1 MRRDNILFVT
11 EGKNYLDESI
21 LDNLAENGFKVIQC
35 QADKEQLAAATQREV
50 VGMVLFVDDKILNAA
65 NKLEAIKECALQE
78 DLQIFL
84 LGQKDEVVTAQ
95 TYLPPHT
102 VRESYIR
109 PIDIKDMALNIRMQV
124 DRFSGEERRNILVV
138 DDSGA
143 YLRSV
148 REWLGNKYQVTLANS
163 GTMAIKSMTLKKPDL
178 ILLDYEMP
186 VVSGK
191 QVLEMIRWEPEF
203 SEIPVIFLTGKNDK
217 ASIMNV
223 MGLKPDGYLLKS
235 MEPTE
240 IVRAV
245 DEFFSKQRL

>member
-1 MRRDNILFVT
+1 MRRDSILFVT

-21 LDNLAENGFKVIQC
+21 RDNLSENGFKVIQSR
-35 QADKEQLAAATQREV
+35 AEKEVLEKATERAV
-50 VGMVLFVDDKILNAA
+50 VAMFLFVEDKILNAS
-65 NKLEAIKECALQE
+65 NKLEAIKDCALQE
-78 DLQIFL
+78 DIPIFL
-84 LGQKDEVVTAQ
+84 LGQKEDVIKAQ
-95 TYLPPHT
+95 TILPPHT
-102 VRESYIR
+102 VTESYIR
-109 PIDIKDMALNIRMQV
+109 PIDIKEVAIKVRMTV

-148 REWLGNKYQVTLANS
+148 REWLGDKYQVTLANS

-186 VVSGK
+186 VVDGK

-217 ASIMNV
+217 QSIMNV
-223 MGLKPDGYLLKS
+223 MSLKPDGYLLKT
-235 MEPTE
+235 MEPIE
-240 IVRAV
+240 IIRAV
-245 DEFFSKQRL
+245 DEFFSRQRF